1 MTSPSKPIYE
11 LDDSEAATAGKA
23 ADAVRNFRLIL
34 FCGQRLRAL
43 FDEHLREAGLT
54 TQQGVMLS
62 IVRTMA
68 LPSLGEVAV
77 AMATSH
83 QNAKQ
88 IAIVLERK
96 GMLEIV
102 ADKCDG
108 RTRRLKPTAA
118 GRRGWQSRDAG
129 DFEAIGAWFSGL
141 SCAQQKSLHRLLERL
156 VATIGGATRSTM
168 KRPAVKRP
176 AVKTIASGKSRRLA
190 TRS

>member
-1 MTSPSKPIYE
+1 MTPSHKLIHQ
-11 LDDSEAATAGKA
+11 LSDSEAATAGKT

-34 FCGQRLRAL
+34 FCGQRLRTL
-43 FDEHLREAGLT
+43 LDERLREAGLT

-62 IVRTMA
+62 IVRTSA
-68 LPSLGEVAV
+68 LPSLGEVAM

-88 IAIVLERK
+88 IASVLERK

-102 ADKCDG
+102 PDKSDR

-141 SCAQQKSLHRLLERL
+141 SRPEQKSLHRLLDKL
-156 VATIGGATRSTM
+156 AATIDRGRSQ
-168 KRPAVKRP
+168 P
-176 AVKTIASGKSRRLA
+176 
-190 TRS
+190 

>member
-1 MTSPSKPIYE
+1 MISPSKPFHE
-11 LDDSEAATAGKA
+11 LSDSEAATAGKA

-34 FCGQRLRAL
+34 FCSQRLRTL
-43 FDEHLREAGLT
+43 LDEHLREAGLT

-88 IAIVLERK
+88 IAVALERK
-96 GMLEIV
+96 GMLKIV
-102 ADKCDG
+102 VDKKD
-108 RTRRLKPTAA
+108 RRARRLMPTAA
-118 GRRGWQSRDAG
+118 GRRGWESRDAG

-141 SCAQQKSLHRLLERL
+141 SCPEQKSLHRLLEKL
-156 VATIGGATRSTM
+156 TETIGR
-168 KRPAVKRP
+168 KRDQP
-176 AVKTIASGKSRRLA
+176 
-190 TRS
+190 

>member
-1 MTSPSKPIYE
+1 MASSSKLIHQ
-11 LDDSEAATAGKA
+11 LSDSEAASAGKA

-34 FCGQRLRAL
+34 FCGQRLRTL
-43 FDEHLREAGLT
+43 LDERLREAGLT

-62 IVRTMA
+62 IVRTRT
-68 LPSLGEVAV
+68 LPSLGEVAA

-88 IAIVLERK
+88 IAVVLERK

-102 ADKCDG
+102 ADEND
-108 RTRRLKPTAA
+108 RRSRRLKPTAA

-141 SCAQQKSLHRLLERL
+141 SRPEQKSLRRLLEKL
-156 VATIGGATRSTM
+156 TATLGRERG
-168 KRPAVKRP
+168 RP
-176 AVKTIASGKSRRLA
+176 
-190 TRS
+190 

>member
-1 MTSPSKPIYE
+1 MISPSKPSYE
-11 LDDSEAATAGKA
+11 LSDSEAVTAGEA

-34 FCGQRLRAL
+34 FCSQRLRTL

-96 GMLEIV
+96 GMLKIV
-102 ADKCDG
+102 VDKKDR

-118 GRRGWQSRDAG
+118 GRRGWESRDAG
-129 DFEAIGAWFSGL
+129 DFAAIGALLSGL
-141 SCAQQKSLHRLLERL
+141 SNLEQKSLHRLLQRL
-156 VATIGGATRSTM
+156 TETIG
-168 KRPAVKRP
+168 
-176 AVKTIASGKSRRLA
+176 RR
-190 TRS
+190 RDQP

>member
-1 MTSPSKPIYE
+1 MASPSKPIHE
-11 LDDSEAATAGKA
+11 LSNSEAATAGKA

-34 FCGQRLRAL
+34 FCSQRLRSL
-43 FDEHLREAGLT
+43 LDERLREAGLT

-62 IVRTMA
+62 IVRTRA
-68 LPSLGEVAV
+68 LPSLGDVAA

-88 IAIVLERK
+88 IAVVLERK

-102 ADKCDG
+102 ADESDR

-129 DFEAIGAWFSGL
+129 DFEAIDAWFSGL
-141 SCAQQKSLHRLLERL
+141 SRPEQKSLRRLLERL
-156 VATIGGATRSTM
+156 AATIGRERTR
-168 KRPAVKRP
+168 P
-176 AVKTIASGKSRRLA
+176 
-190 TRS
+190 